1 MFYYFNRTCDILVSI
16 NSSCIYLFIFLLKEH
31 GRFEF
36 MKIKIDFV
44 GMSLAWEMACMEMTV
59 MVAVPNVVVRS
70 KLSNPQFHY
79 CNNINFL
86 FHKSILKNHKKFSIH
101 TVWLN

>member
-1 MFYYFNRTCDILVSI
+1 MHYTTTSQVLMFYYFNRTCDILVSI

-44 GMSLAWEMACMEMTV
+44 SMSLALR
-59 MVAVPNVVVRS
+59 NG
-70 KLSNPQFHY
+70 LHGDD
-79 CNNINFL
+79 NNGGNAQRCRRVQTKQSTISL
-86 FHKSILKNHKKFSIH
+86 L
-101 TVWLN
+101 